1 MQKFLDDILAKGE
14 KSSQDLKLLYCEVS
28 SSPFI
33 SFEKSIFKVVTL
45 VTVARIKQRRIIL

>member
-33 SFEKSIFKVVTL
+33 SSEKSIFKVVTL